1 MRSTQGP
8 TRVDTVL
15 TQVLE
20 KHGVRGHVE
29 QLGVLREWPDIVG
42 DPLSRVTKIRGI
54 DKSTLFIEVKS
65 SAWMMEL
72 NMLKDDVLD
81 RVNARFEDVIF
92 ERIVFVL
99 AETA

>member
-1 MRSTQGP
+1 MKSTRGP

-20 KHGVRGHVE
+20 KHGVRGRVE
-29 QLGVLREWPDIVG
+29 QLEVLQDWPDIVG
-42 DPLSRVTKIRGI
+42 DPLSRVTKVRGI
-54 DKSTLFIEVKS
+54 DNKTLLIEVKS

-81 RVNARFEDVIF
+81 RVNKRFKDIIF